1 MMIIGVVPTEHCG
14 KMQTEGISP
23 KARVSCMTS
32 VEHNDSVQVGGSC
45 SLVHSSESL
54 CLDPCLAL
62 GRRRARQ
69 ARAPRKHHGT
79 AAETAAWPFWW
90 VIR

>member
-1 MMIIGVVPTEHCG
+1 MMITVVVPTEHSG

-32 VEHNDSVQVGGSC
+32 VELNDSVETGGS
-45 SLVHSSESL
+45 
-54 CLDPCLAL
+54 ATL
-62 GRRRARQ
+62 GRLSRKLIPLSLSRTGAQRGFQ

-79 AAETAAWPFWW
+79 TAETAAWPF
-90 VIR
+90 R